1 MRCLLMKPLFLENDM
16 KDWFNTRYS
25 VQELRTMVADHPQW
39 IYREVPEN
47 MGRCK
52 LAAELERLD
61 QELEEQAL

>member
-1 MRCLLMKPLFLENDM
+1 M

-25 VQELRTMVADHPQW
+25 VQELRTMIADHPQW
-39 IYREVPEN
+39 IYNTVPEN

-61 QELEEQAL
+61 EELEQEAVA

>member
-1 MRCLLMKPLFLENDM
+1 MKQKFLENDM

-25 VQELRTMVADHPQW
+25 AQELREIVVDHPAW

-47 MGRCK
+47 MGRAA

-61 QELEEQAL
+61 QELEEAV

>member
-1 MRCLLMKPLFLENDM
+1 M

-25 VQELRTMVADHPQW
+25 VQELRAMIADHPQW
-39 IYREVPEN
+39 IYHNVPEN

-61 QELEEQAL
+61 LELATEAAA

>member
-1 MRCLLMKPLFLENDM
+1 M

-25 VQELRTMVADHPQW
+25 AQELREIVVDHPAW

-47 MGRCK
+47 MGRAA

-61 QELEEQAL
+61 QELEEAV

>member
-47 MGRCK
+47 MGRAA

>member
-1 MRCLLMKPLFLENDM
+1 M

-25 VQELRTMVADHPQW
+25 VQELRTMIADHPQW
-39 IYREVPEN
+39 IYRNVPEN

-61 QELEEQAL
+61 RELETEAAA

>member
-1 MRCLLMKPLFLENDM
+1 MRCLLMNQKFLENDM

-25 VQELRTMVADHPQW
+25 AQELREIVADHPAW

-47 MGRCK
+47 MGRAA

-61 QELEEQAL
+61 QELEEVV